1 MKNLKKIT
9 FLLLAF
15 TSTAFYAQVKTG
27 VITYDM
33 TMSDNEEMAA
43 MGSNTIK
50 VSFTDKS
57 NATQIDMIGG
67 MISIKT
73 ITIDKNEPKNTRVLM
88 DAMGQKLEIV
98 GEANLMSNS
107 ELSSLK
113 NAESVT
119 YNKKDT
125 KKILGFD
132 CYKAFVKMNNGTTS
146 DFYITEAITPQNKPE
161 DKVKLTGYPLE
172 ITVNTERG
180 KVNMLA
186 VLFEKEPSVNCF
198 VIPEGYEKVTP
209 EELEQKLGGF

>member
-1 MKNLKKIT
+1 
-9 FLLLAF
+9 
-15 TSTAFYAQVKTG
+15 
-27 VITYDM
+27 
-33 TMSDNEEMAA
+33 MAA

-146 DFYITEAITPQNKPE
+146 DFFILRRQLHLKIN
-161 DKVKLTGYPLE
+161 
-172 ITVNTERG
+172 
-180 KVNMLA
+180 
-186 VLFEKEPSVNCF
+186 
-198 VIPEGYEKVTP
+198 
-209 EELEQKLGGF
+209 QKTK